1 MSVVQKAVGLF
12 FGSLNAASTLSVI
25 IVVIYGATLTIKGSM
40 SAGDLTSFILYSL
53 TGDSLTLIACSVQF
67 EFFFL
72 FFISL
77 VEKKSLKNP
86 TPWKILLKLNI
97 ILLGMVYFIG
107 IAVGSSV
114 SGLSGLYTV
123 AMKAAGASRRVF
135 QLLDRVSS
143 MPEAGDKCPLGSV
156 FYI

>member
-1 MSVVQKAVGLF
+1 
-12 FGSLNAASTLSVI
+12 
-25 IVVIYGATLTIKGSM
+25 
-40 SAGDLTSFILYSL
+40 
-53 TGDSLTLIACSVQF
+53 
-67 EFFFL
+67 
-72 FFISL
+72 
-77 VEKKSLKNP
+77 
-86 TPWKILLKLNI
+86 
-97 ILLGMVYFIG
+97 MVYFIG

-143 MPEAGDKCPLGSV
+143 MPKAGDKCPLGSV